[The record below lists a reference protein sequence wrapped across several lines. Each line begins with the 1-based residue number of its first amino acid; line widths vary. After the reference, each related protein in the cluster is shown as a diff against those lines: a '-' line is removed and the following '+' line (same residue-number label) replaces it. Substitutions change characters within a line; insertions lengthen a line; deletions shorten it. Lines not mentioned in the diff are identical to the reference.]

1 MRSSRQSRATIDERY
16 AFGDTLQASKHAP
29 VWSPGSGSLGG
40 ERLPSRK
47 LGQRPL
53 TSWRRERAR
62 EEAFEEQVRAWYL
75 AHPEQRVWEERE
87 WARAHPDAGLL
98 DAGLP

>member
-1 MRSSRQSRATIDERY
+1 MNRRTILIILTTAIVSVLATL
-16 AFGDTLQASKHAP
+16 A
-29 VWSPGSGSLGG
+29 V
-40 ERLPSRK
+40 
-47 LGQRPL
+47 